1 MFRADAPRMVNRE
14 SGYQVLGIAFVLLAC
29 KASAGGGDVRA
40 TVSCEGT
47 NETIDCDVKHVEGST
62 PANVC
67 WDLRFGCAN
76 GTSVTGQNFCQP
88 VQPGAT
94 VQKRIPLSQLTNAS
108 QCDSATTSQVENIKI
123 SAE

>member
-1 MFRADAPRMVNRE
+1 MPKRNNVYLA
-14 SGYQVLGIAFVLLAC
+14 LGLLAALLAC

-47 NETIDCDVKHVEGST
+47 NETIDCDVRHVEGSSG
-62 PANVC
+62 ANVC

-88 VQPGAT
+88 VQPGST

-108 QCDSATTSQVENIKI
+108 QCDSATTSQVENVRI
-123 SAE
+123 SSL

>member
-1 MFRADAPRMVNRE
+1 MVNRD
-14 SGYQVLGIAFVLLAC
+14 SVYLVVGIAITLLAC
-29 KASAGGGDVRA
+29 KASAGGDVRA

-47 NETIDCDVKHVEGST
+47 NETIDCDVKHVEGSSG
-62 PANVC
+62 ANVC

-88 VQPGAT
+88 VQPGGT

-108 QCDSATTSQVENIKI
+108 QCDSATTSQVENVKI
-123 SAE
+123 SAL